1 MKLQL
6 DENTMGAYLER
17 AINEEVNEIFGLSR
31 ASKNAGAAYNWNPN
45 ISARAN
51 RQARRANKRKL
62 DNDRAS
68 VAGPALYSPNFN
80 TRFPTTASDNMYKA
94 EMQRKAD
101 AGVRSK
107 SPLTIS
113 TELFQRYFNRN
124 CGGNLP
130 EDGIWGP
137 DTEEAY
143 RAWTR
148 GDFKT
153 DGPVPELNEEQLNAY
168 LSRAINE
175 ELDELLGSRVR
186 KQSQRMITGKGWGN
200 QKRSS
205 TNGWGAAANSAI
217 DPDADAES
225 QTPQTLVGMIGK
237 LDQALKTAEQV
248 AGVQSPSENLMAS
261 VTGAGGVKK
270 SLLAAINALT
280 QIGNRL
286 NKIERMSGSNAIMEN
301 AGDNMDVAV
310 GGNAAY
316 ANTRNM
322 GAMRTA
328 QNTAI
333 KNADD
338 FIAKDQAARVAN
350 GRYGGTLRGQ
360 TRNVQPGT
368 KAYTNIETS
377 LKNSPVGQNMQ
388 AANTARRTAQ
398 ADMRT
403 SDAALK
409 GMNIDKTT
417 GYWGRQVANAKNGTS
432 NIKAGVQTIKGA
444 GSYGKTAASKAAGIS
459 KNAAKVGR
467 MAKAGQVAKGAGQV
481 AKGAGQMAQ
490 WPLTLFSVADEA
502 ARQAAQGRQRNI
514 VRTYNAAAILARRLG
529 NIMQEIGNAQ
539 QSDAAYDTLEEN
551 INEINVSRG
560 MKSFD
565 SIEAGMQELSQLM
578 QQIGGVSQGST
589 RNQVI
594 QVPEGMDLNTPEGV
608 RAFQEW
614 ANSIPVADNTGNP
627 LKVDGVFGTNTNA
640 VYDKIAQM
648 IQQGAQNGRGLV
660 RESKA
665 VETALANL
673 ERVAGSTGA
682 NGNAYSSINA
692 MSGGA
697 DASRLQNAQNI
708 KNIIRTYPPVLNQY
722 LNILADA
729 GADVSALQPLNV
741 DTRPHRNYS
750 VKELQA
756 VDTRIQQLLQIAKTV
771 DIPEGQGGGNTI
783 IKGTLPPKPVRRSNP
798 TPTPKPE
805 VPVPEMPE
813 IEIPEIEDEPINIED
828 TFMDLDS
835 TLPDIPFMVNPYTL
849 EAYGII
855 PNDKTGRI
863 TKRELKQKIQGAVN
877 QGKLTPERAK
887 ELIQQLKQDYKN
899 GVAQQV
905 NNPDGSTAYT
915 THKAQRAARK
925 RGETDI
931 NQPIMES
938 KAKRLDERT
947 FKDLV
952 KEILQEGF

>member
-6 DENTMGAYLER
+6 DENTISAYLE
-17 AINEEVNEIFGLSR
+17 
-31 ASKNAGAAYNWNPN
+31 K
-45 ISARAN
+45 
-51 RQARRANKRKL
+51 
-62 DNDRAS
+62 
-68 VAGPALYSPNFN
+68 
-80 TRFPTTASDNMYKA
+80 
-94 EMQRKAD
+94 
-101 AGVRSK
+101 
-107 SPLTIS
+107 
-113 TELFQRYFNRN
+113 
-124 CGGNLP
+124 
-130 EDGIWGP
+130 
-137 DTEEAY
+137 
-143 RAWTR
+143 
-148 GDFKT
+148 
-153 DGPVPELNEEQLNAY
+153 
-168 LSRAINE
+168 AINE
-175 ELDELLGSRVR
+175 ELDELFGSRTR

-248 AGVQSPSENLMAS
+248 AGVQSPSGNLMAG

-270 SLLAAINALT
+270 SLLAAINTLT

-301 AGDNMDVAV
+301 TRDAAGSVANTAV

-322 GAMRTA
+322 SAMRTA

-350 GRYGGTLRGQ
+350 GRYGGTLRGK

-368 KAYTNIETS
+368 KAYTNIETG

-388 AANTARRTAQ
+388 AANAARKTAQ
-398 ADMRT
+398 ADMGA

-417 GYWGRQVANAKNGTS
+417 GYWGRQAANLKN
-432 NIKAGVQTIKGA
+432 AGQTIT
-444 GSYGKTAASKAAGIS
+444 GKNNIARNAAQTAYRTARTGGKSVARARTAAKLASATSKIKAAGQIS
-459 KNAAKVGR
+459 
-467 MAKAGQVAKGAGQV
+467 
-481 AKGAGQMAQ
+481 Q
-490 WPLTLFSVADEA
+490 WPMMLLSIADEA

-529 NIMQEIGNAQ
+529 NIMQEIGDAQ
-539 QSDAAYDTLEEN
+539 QDGTTYDTLEEN
-551 INEINVSRG
+551 LNEINVSRG

-578 QQIGGVSQGST
+578 RQIGGVSQGAT

-594 QVPEGMDLNTPEGV
+594 QVPEGMDLNTREGV
-608 RAFQEW
+608 IAFQQW

-627 LKVDGVFGTNTNA
+627 LKVDGVFGLNTNY

-756 VDTRIQQLLQIAKTV
+756 VDTRIQQLLQIARNM
-771 DIPEGQGGGNTI
+771 DIPEGQGGGNII

-798 TPTPKPE
+798 NPTPKRE
-805 VPVPEMPE
+805 VPIPETPE

-828 TFMDLDS
+828 TFMDLES

-863 TKRELKQKIQGAVN
+863 TKRELKQKMRSAVN

-887 ELIQQLKQDYKN
+887 ELIQQLKQDYRN

-905 NNPDGSTAYT
+905 NNPNGSTAYT

-938 KAKRLDERT
+938 KVKRLDERT